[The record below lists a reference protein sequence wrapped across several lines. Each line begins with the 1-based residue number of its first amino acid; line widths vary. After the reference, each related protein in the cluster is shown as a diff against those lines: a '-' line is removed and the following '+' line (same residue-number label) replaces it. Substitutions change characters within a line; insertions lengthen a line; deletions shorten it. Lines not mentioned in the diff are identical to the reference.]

1 MRYGATGS
9 MSGRRTFFGQTGRRL
24 IGPGAT
30 GQAET
35 FGGWATSPSACGY
48 AVLYI
53 GSTGDLP

>member
-30 GQAET
+30 GQAVT
-35 FGGWATSPSACGY
+35 FRAGG
-48 AVLYI
+48 
-53 GSTGDLP
+53 LPWHRPAGMLRCTPVR